1 MHAITDPDDRTVAR
15 KTPALFPAVAALLL
29 WAAGCAPVDV
39 PQVLRQARSAARNGA
54 WEMALGL
61 TDKAL
66 AVRENDI
73 GALVLKGICLQKCG
87 RVDDAATIL
96 ERAALLAPETYTA
109 QLFYGW
115 VLAEQGLY
123 EKALGPLEKAWE
135 LKPGGRDLM
144 ALLARCCL
152 EQNLERGLHFLQ
164 GLRQYPALARGP
176 EIYNDL
182 GVLRLKLGDAPTGLK
197 WLLKALERAPDN
209 PVVLQNLAVVYDHYL
224 VDPEQA
230 LRFYRDCLRVSQK
243 RGDRLRAR
251 RITDR
256 LRALA
261 AERRAG
267 RVRHPPPADFQ

>member
-1 MHAITDPDDRTVAR
+1 MQARPVTPDGNRAS
-15 KTPALFPAVAALLL
+15 KGPSPLPALTGLLL
-29 WAAGCAPVDV
+29 WAAGCAPIDV
-39 PQVLRQARSAARNGA
+39 SQVLRQAEDAARGGA
-54 WEMALGL
+54 WEMAMGL
-61 TDKAL
+61 TDQAL

-73 GALVLKGICLQKCG
+73 EALVLKGICLQKCG
-87 RVDDAATIL
+87 RIDDAATIL
-96 ERAALLAPETYTA
+96 ERAALLAPDTYTA

-123 EKALGPLEKAWE
+123 EKALDPLEKAWE

-152 EQNLERGLHFLQ
+152 EQNLERGLHYLQ
-164 GLRQYPALARGP
+164 GLRRYPSLARGP

-182 GVLRLKLGDAPTGLK
+182 GVLRLKLGDAQAGLK
-197 WLLKALERAPDN
+197 WLLKALGRAPDN

-224 VDPEQA
+224 VNPEQA
-230 LRFYRDCLRVSQK
+230 LRFYRDCLRTSQK
-243 RGDRLRAR
+243 RGDRLRVR

-261 AERRAG
+261 AERRAEQRNAEQG
-267 RVRHPPPADFQ
+267 G